1 MDLSVQVNWIPS
13 VLLVMGSLLLLLNYP
28 KLKKLFNNNTSLKG
42 KQSVFGLVFI
52 APFTLV
58 VGLMLAYDN
67 YKFLTNWKRQVE
79 ECVAESEFSEAIV
92 VSVEKDNDTFI
103 KLRNSVNNTTV
114 WCHHDYEKIVK
125 FF

>member
-1 MDLSVQVNWIPS
+1 MDFYVQVNWLPS
-13 VLLVMGSLLLLLNYP
+13 ILLVIGSLLLLLSYP
-28 KLKKLFNNNTSLKG
+28 KLKKMFNNNTSLKV

-58 VGLMLAYDN
+58 VGVMLAYDN

-79 ECVAESEFSEAIV
+79 ECIKKSKLVEPIV
-92 VSVEKDNDTFI
+92 VSVEKDGDTFI
-103 KLRNSVNNTTV
+103 KLQNSINNKTV

>member
-1 MDLSVQVNWIPS
+1 MDFSVQVNWLPS
-13 VLLVMGSLLLLLNYP
+13 ILLVIGSLLLLLIYP
-28 KLKKLFNNNTSLKG
+28 KLKKMFNNTTSLKG

-67 YKFLTNWKRQVE
+67 YKFLSNWKRQVE
-79 ECVAESEFSEAIV
+79 ECVAKSEFAEPIV
-92 VSVEKDNDTFI
+92 VSVEKDSDTFI
-103 KLRNSVNNTTV
+103 KLQNSVNNKTV